1 MKEAYPQKAV
11 FFDRDG
17 TLIVNVPYNGDP
29 EKVTLMPGA
38 VEACRMLHEAGF
50 CLFIISNQSGVG
62 RGLITEEQ
70 VTLVNER
77 TLDLL
82 GRELF
87 TAVYYCLD
95 DPNRPIS
102 GCRKPSPIML
112 LTAHKEY
119 GIDLQAS
126 FMVGDKEEDVQAGR
140 AAGCRTVRLIQD
152 DGESAADFT
161 ASNLSEAVQ
170 WILSIG

>member
-1 MKEAYPQKAV
+1 MLKAV

-38 VEACRMLHEAGF
+38 VECCRRLHAAGF
-50 CLFIISNQSGVG
+50 ALFIISNQSGVG

-70 VTLVNER
+70 VSLVNER

-102 GCRKPSPIML
+102 GCRKPSPHML
-112 LTAHKEY
+112 LAARKEY
-119 GIDLQAS
+119 GVDLGAS
-126 FMVGDKEEDVQAGR
+126 FMVGDKEEDVLAGR
-140 AAGCRTVRLIQD
+140 AAGCRTVRLLQEA
-152 DGESAADFT
+152 GTSAADCVA
-161 ASNLSEAVQ
+161 ASLSEAVE
-170 WILSIG
+170 WILSAGQTIS